1 MKEVIVGIC
10 EEGGILI
17 GSEGE
22 ERDRKLQDRERER
35 RERRY
40 IQTKRKICVLKL
52 LQHRRKKNG
61 GKRKNKIL
69 YIAGAL

>member
-52 LQHRRKKNG
+52 LQHRRKKTAVRERI
-61 GKRKNKIL
+61 KY
-69 YIAGAL
+69 YI